1 MENASKALII
11 AGSVLLAV
19 LIITALVYTFSQISS
34 LKQVEASSE
43 EEKIL
48 AQYNKQIESFNR
60 SGLYGSEILSLAN
73 LIEDYNER
81 QSELKGYEPIT
92 LKVSIKPII
101 DAGYLKENE
110 YSNCT
115 DLTKAFK
122 NVENKTKELKQKII
136 CGQTLDKLAGMR
148 TDTLEDFISRYNS
161 ANGTKYDS
169 IKIKAEI
176 ENYQN
181 VNSEMQTFKNKK
193 FGTPEVKY
201 DNGTGRVVSM
211 IYKEIGL

>member
-19 LIITALVYTFSQISS
+19 LIMTALIYTFSQISS

-48 AQYNKQIESFNR
+48 AQYNKEIENFNR
-60 SGLYGSEILSLAN
+60 AGLYGSEILSLAN

-81 QSELKGYEPIT
+81 QSELKGYGPIT
-92 LKVSIKPII
+92 LKVSIKPITG
-101 DAGYLKENE
+101 AEYLKENE
-110 YSNCT
+110 YSNYI

-122 NVENKTKELKQKII
+122 NVENKTKELKQTII

-148 TDTLEDFISRYNS
+148 TDTLKDLISRYNT
-161 ANGTKYDS
+161 ANGKNHNLTD
-169 IKIKAEI
+169 I
-176 ENYQN
+176 ENEIAKYQN
-181 VNSEMQTFKNKK
+181 VNSEMQTFKNKR
-193 FGTPEVKY
+193 FNTPEVKY
-201 DNGTGRVVSM
+201 DNGTGRVKSM
-211 IYKEIGL
+211 TYKEIGL

>member
-19 LIITALVYTFSQISS
+19 LIMTALIYTFSQISS

-48 AQYNKQIESFNR
+48 AQYNKEIENFNR
-60 SGLYGSEILSLAN
+60 AGLYGSEILSLAN

-81 QSELKGYEPIT
+81 QSELKGYEPIK
-92 LKVSIKPII
+92 LKVSIKPITG
-101 DAGYLKENE
+101 AEYLKENE
-110 YSNCT
+110 YSNYM

-136 CGQTLDKLAGMR
+136 CGQTLDKLAGMK
-148 TDTLEDFISRYNS
+148 TEVLENLISRYNT
-161 ANGTKYDS
+161 ANRENHTLQE
-169 IKIKAEI
+169 IEAEI
-176 ENYQN
+176 AAYQS